1 MKKLILLLT
10 IVPLVLAS
18 AVRAEEQIN
27 YVIKVTPTLAY
38 LDVGEAVG
46 AMEGATYIIMREDDD
61 DWVVVGEVQLVRV
74 DEHFSIGE
82 IVDMIDSESIEV
94 LQRAVPLSEWEA
106 LVAKDARP
114 DMRSSSARRS
124 FHLMGGADRGR
135 NAELTFVPF
144 NGTFRLSEARSGTGL
159 ALGVRLGQA
168 IADQWRLNLTYRVG
182 KGQDVTQLAIE
193 GDLHLVPRGYDR
205 AGIYLGAGF
214 GIHQLS
220 WDPPA
225 PVDGSA
231 NKAGFN
237 LVTGIQS
244 PNTLNLL
251 FEVGYQKVVR
261 FDNILDIS
269 NLRAYLG
276 FGCLF

>member
-94 LQRAVPLSEWEA
+94 LQRAVPLSEWAGRQGCQSGYAVEQ
-106 LVAKDARP
+106 
-114 DMRSSSARRS
+114 RSSLVSS
-124 FHLMGGADRGR
+124 DRG
-135 NAELTFVPF
+135 
-144 NGTFRLSEARSGTGL
+144 SG
-159 ALGVRLGQA
+159 
-168 IADQWRLNLTYRVG
+168 
-182 KGQDVTQLAIE
+182 
-193 GDLHLVPRGYDR
+193 
-205 AGIYLGAGF
+205 
-214 GIHQLS
+214 
-220 WDPPA
+220 
-225 PVDGSA
+225 
-231 NKAGFN
+231 
-237 LVTGIQS
+237 
-244 PNTLNLL
+244 
-251 FEVGYQKVVR
+251 
-261 FDNILDIS
+261 
-269 NLRAYLG
+269 
-276 FGCLF
+276 